1 MFSRTSQQALEEIE
15 EYNATTIDNEID
27 LDNLPALAAEL
38 QTYELEKIKEE
49 KRYNQIS
56 MLDNDDKL
64 IDVNQIEMEEVEIKD
79 YFTEQTYQSEKDI
92 EEKIW

>member
-38 QTYELEKIKEE
+38 QTYVLEKIKEE